1 MPLNRNEVRALF
13 ASAKLD
19 YTVLTP
25 KNMQRLR
32 TLINDQM
39 KASGCFKD
47 TFRCRQRATIRD
59 GYAELRC
66 KAFYFESREA
76 VTFNS
81 DGFIGFAGWADEKN
95 VQPVLAGFKEWIK
108 GLTP

>member
-13 ASAKLD
+13 ASEKLD

-32 TLINDQM
+32 TLINEQM
-39 KASGCFKD
+39 KASGCFKG

-66 KAFYFESREA
+66 KAFYFDSREA

-95 VQPVLAGFKEWIK
+95 VQPVLAGFKDWIK
-108 GLTP
+108 ELTP